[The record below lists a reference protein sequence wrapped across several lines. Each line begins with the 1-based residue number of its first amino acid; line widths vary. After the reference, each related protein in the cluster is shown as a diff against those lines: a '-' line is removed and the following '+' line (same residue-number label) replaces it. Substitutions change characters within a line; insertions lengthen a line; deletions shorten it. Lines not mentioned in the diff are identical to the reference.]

1 MDSHT
6 TENTFLFILHGILC
20 RVGIRFCF
28 TSKRCMIY
36 SVTMITK
43 QRLVVVFVFV
53 LVLFALFCF
62 TVREKRRIGRKKGD
76 CFSMRNYP

>member
-1 MDSHT
+1 
-6 TENTFLFILHGILC
+6 
-20 RVGIRFCF
+20 
-28 TSKRCMIY
+28 MIY